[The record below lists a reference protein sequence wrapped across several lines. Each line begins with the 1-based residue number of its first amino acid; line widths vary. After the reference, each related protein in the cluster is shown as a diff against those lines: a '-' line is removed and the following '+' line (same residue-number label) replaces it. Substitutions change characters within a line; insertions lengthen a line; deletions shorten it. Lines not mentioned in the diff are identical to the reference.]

1 MPELTPRQVQ
11 ALRLVAAGCTN
22 AQVARVMGGSEA
34 TVRKH
39 METAFSRLDVGT
51 RTAAVAKVLPLLAA
65 G

>member
-1 MPELTPRQVQ
+1 MQ

-22 AQVARVMGGSEA
+22 AQVARAMGVSEA

-39 METAFSRLDVGT
+39 MENAFSRLDVGT